1 MDELNRLDRL
11 LRAATN
17 GAGQVVLLLGES
29 GVGKSRLALEV
40 ADRAAAAGMLVVKG
54 RAAADEGCPPY
65 WLFWQI
71 LRGLPSVGPAG
82 ANREQAFAPDLDAA
96 EFNTPTG
103 SSTPLAARRFAM
115 FEAVTDHLAA
125 TASARGLVALID
137 DLRWADAGSLH
148 LLVHIASRIGGA
160 RVLIVATCRPIE
172 AEARVRSAVAAL
184 TREDRV
190 TRIELSGLA
199 NDEVGDLLAAVSGWP
214 VPPSV
219 AAAVER
225 RTNRNPFYVAAL
237 GRLLTADS
245 ADRLGAA
252 LPATVRDVVQAR
264 LDRLSPTGRRVV
276 CTAAVI
282 GSAVDDRAVAAVL
295 GLDLSAV
302 WAAAEEAMRAGI
314 LTRGAVRRFEHD
326 LVRDTAAL
334 DVPGHERARAH
345 DAMVRYLLSGP
356 DPAARTAE
364 VAFHSLEALPLGSA
378 RTAFEWARR
387 GADLALGQLAW
398 EDASRRYAR
407 AADIAVEAGVPG
419 DERHRLLV
427 SLGSAASQ
435 GAARSRNDPCG
446 RADGRRPARSTDH
459 RPDRVD
465 PGARFDRH
473 PCTPGI
479 RRQFGSSRPSGGT
492 RRRRSPL
499 GDGRRGPPSRA
510 WWSHDRAGP
519 RRPRVPQPRAAR
531 RGAFGPDAP

>member
-1 MDELNRLDRL
+1 
-11 LRAATN
+11 
-17 GAGQVVLLLGES
+17 
-29 GVGKSRLALEV
+29 
-40 ADRAAAAGMLVVKG
+40 
-54 RAAADEGCPPY
+54 
-65 WLFWQI
+65 
-71 LRGLPSVGPAG
+71 
-82 ANREQAFAPDLDAA
+82 
-96 EFNTPTG
+96 
-103 SSTPLAARRFAM
+103 
-115 FEAVTDHLAA
+115 
-125 TASARGLVALID
+125 
-137 DLRWADAGSLH
+137 
-148 LLVHIASRIGGA
+148 
-160 RVLIVATCRPIE
+160 
-172 AEARVRSAVAAL
+172 
-184 TREDRV
+184 
-190 TRIELSGLA
+190 
-199 NDEVGDLLAAVSGWP
+199 
-214 VPPSV
+214 
-219 AAAVER
+219 
-225 RTNRNPFYVAAL
+225 
-237 GRLLTADS
+237 
-245 ADRLGAA
+245 
-252 LPATVRDVVQAR
+252 
-264 LDRLSPTGRRVV
+264 
-276 CTAAVI
+276 
-282 GSAVDDRAVAAVL
+282 
-295 GLDLSAV
+295 
-302 WAAAEEAMRAGI
+302 MRAGI

-345 DAMVRYLLSGP
+345 DAMVRYLLSGS

-364 VAFHSLEALPLGSA
+364 VAFHSLERCRWAA
-378 RTAFEWARR
+378 RGPPSNGR
-387 GADLALGQLAW
+387 GAAPTWRSVSWRGKTRPG
-398 EDASRRYAR
+398 STPG